1 MAVDPGSEEATG
13 SAAGESP
20 LVRGEV
26 AFRLLVEAV
35 VDYAIFLL
43 GPDGRVLTWN
53 LGAQRIKGYSSDEI
67 VGQHFSRFY
76 TPEDRDAG
84 RPEFV
89 LGRAAE
95 YGRFEDEGWR
105 VRRDGSRFW
114 ADVVITAL
122 RDESPEPYA
131 YVKITRDLTERR
143 AAEEQQRNLVAEQRA
158 RVAAERA
165 LATRD
170 RFLSIAS
177 HELKTPIASLQLA
190 TEAVLRARERGLL
203 DADRMDTGLRRIA
216 AATGRLGELVG
227 ELLDVSRLSTGA
239 QLSQRAPTD
248 LVALAREI
256 AARFTDDERP
266 NRISL
271 AVPESLWMEA
281 DAARLDQVL
290 TNLLDNALKYS
301 GDEEP
306 VELEVADLGQAVEV
320 RVSDRG
326 IGVDANTKERIF
338 EAFGRGANA
347 EHYQGIGLGLY
358 ISQQIVARHGG
369 RIDVAARP
377 DGAGSIFTV
386 TLPRT
391 ESLA

>member
-1 MAVDPGSEEATG
+1 MAVDPQSEETTSDDADRD
-13 SAAGESP
+13 P

-53 LGAQRIKGYSSDEI
+53 LGAQRIKGYTADEI
-67 VGQHFSRFY
+67 IGQHFSRFY
-76 TPEDRDAG
+76 TPDDRDAG
-84 RPEFV
+84 RPEFL

-105 VRRDGSRFW
+105 VRRDGTRFW

-122 RDESPEPYA
+122 RDESSPRPYA
-131 YVKITRDLTERR
+131 YVKITRDLTARR
-143 AAEEQQRNLVAEQRA
+143 AAEEQQRDLVAEQRA

-165 LATRD
+165 LAARD

-177 HELKTPIASLQLA
+177 HELKTPVASLQLA
-190 TEAVLRARERGLL
+190 TEAVLRARDRGLL
-203 DADRMDTGLRRIA
+203 DAERIDTGLRRIA
-216 AATGRLGELVG
+216 VATERLGALVD
-227 ELLDVSRLSTGA
+227 ELLDVSRLASGA
-239 QLSQRAPTD
+239 QPGERAPID
-248 LVALAREI
+248 LVALAREV
-256 AARFTDDERP
+256 AARFADDEP
-266 NRISL
+266 SRISL
-271 AVPESLWMEA
+271 TAPESLWMEA
-281 DAARLDQVL
+281 DGPRLDQVL

-301 GDEEP
+301 GDEQP
-306 VELEVADLGQAVEV
+306 VGLEIVDLGPAIEV

-326 IGVDANTKERIF
+326 IGVDAGTKDRIF
-338 EAFGRGANA
+338 EAFGRGDNA

-369 RIDVAARP
+369 RIDAAARP
-377 DGAGSIFTV
+377 DGAGSVFTV
-386 TLPRT
+386 TMPRT
-391 ESLA
+391 ESRA